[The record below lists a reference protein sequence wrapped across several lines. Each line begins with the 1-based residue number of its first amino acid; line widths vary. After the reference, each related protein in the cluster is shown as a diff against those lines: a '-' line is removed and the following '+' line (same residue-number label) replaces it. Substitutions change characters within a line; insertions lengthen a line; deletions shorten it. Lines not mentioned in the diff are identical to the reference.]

1 MQVLSFQ
8 PPVPS
13 ATAYAYPT
21 QDLVEVQAH
30 GLWSL
35 YIETWFETWFGVLQ
49 SWTYVST
56 PFGKIARLF
65 RKDFEML
72 PVSDWD

>member
-21 QDLVEVQAH
+21 QHLVEVQAH

-35 YIETWFETWFGVLQ
+35 YIETWFVA
-49 SWTYVST
+49 VVNV
-56 PFGKIARLF
+56 RLDTF
-65 RKDFEML
+65 R
-72 PVSDWD
+72 